1 MDQVIKIF
9 ESNLGNNHLLVSMLD
24 MNDEIKGPQC
34 SRPREIKK
42 KTKST
47 KTFFFFAFLHV
58 QVGVRP
64 DFRDLVIRSYHGEST
79 VSHPNCEVKHR
90 WA

>member
-1 MDQVIKIF
+1 MIDQVIKIF

-42 KTKST
+42 ENQKYKVFS
-47 KTFFFFAFLHV
+47 F
-58 QVGVRP
+58 
-64 DFRDLVIRSYHGEST
+64 
-79 VSHPNCEVKHR
+79 SHFSMYK
-90 WA
+90 